1 MSQEGTNPSPNGELD
16 PKLKRDL
23 EEIAIELK
31 RIEEERQRATQSRV
45 NLEELKKFDSPPL
58 RTLSESERHEHQ
70 LGKLAE
76 IAAAETEV
84 KTEATRQQ
92 STTAVENKDSETE
105 SAPTESTTA
114 PSLETEVEGAG
125 AESAAPEVAGAE
137 VAQHGATAEE
147 AKNEAI
153 LNQRL
158 DEIAAAEATAKAE
171 EAARQGTTTVEMN
184 VDGTIPAAES
194 PVEKNGPFDV
204 PAPSQERAENPAD
217 ILIPSPRDE
226 HTPKEWRENLRGLIT
241 SAKEKLGMSE
251 RGERLTSYLKD
262 RSAKLD
268 ANASELGVVE
278 KSFRALGERY
288 NKLGWKS
295 KLGVGLALGVGSA
308 AFSGVSLPIAFAC
321 TSGLTLQRVAGMA
334 SVFLKYEKKGKAL
347 GKEGGL
353 LAQKEKAF
361 LKAMLYSAGM
371 SLAIGEAVFLASESS
386 YGEAVHEWL
395 KQNWPSGG
403 SEVQTDIPASPE
415 ESLSTETSAPTS
427 EMSPANPAEAPSTEP
442 ELEMQQPETVP
453 SAETSSSAAPAS
465 EEALV
470 SPDTG
475 SASNPEVASADT
487 RTADLVAKEFGAE
500 YAGPEIAPEVAAQT
514 DLSAQEWRA
523 EYAEPVNHT
532 GAPDWRA
539 EHTDADFTPET
550 PEETH
555 ASADT
560 APQAPVTEGAV
571 TAPEAVPTDTAPD
584 TTAPTDA
591 PTAPPQSEASTAPA
605 PETSHFVVNTHGLS
619 IDEAHAG
626 AYLNAQGNHIIFGGT
641 LDERFQ
647 EASKLVARD
656 NSDVYFDSTREKG
669 FFDELFNRKIEPL
682 TTKLSWVESDGGTIK
697 IEELNNLPSG
707 INDLAQVYKPAN

>member
-158 DEIAAAEATAKAE
+158 DEIAAAEAEAKAKAE

-226 HTPKEWRENLRGLIT
+226 HTPKEWREKLRGLIT

-321 TSGLTLQRVAGMA
+321 TSGLALQRVAGMA

-371 SLAIGEAVFLASESS
+371 SLAIGEAVSLASESS

-532 GAPDWRA
+532 GAPEWRA
-539 EHTDADFTPET
+539 EHIAEPEVVPEASAEAPAPIDAAPPTTT
-550 PEETH
+550 PEE
-555 ASADT
+555 
-560 APQAPVTEGAV
+560 VV
-571 TAPEAVPTDTAPD
+571 TAPEAVPTDT
-584 TTAPTDA
+584 
-591 PTAPPQSEASTAPA
+591 PPVLA
-605 PETSHFVVNTHGLS
+605 PEASHFVVNAHGLS
-619 IDEAHAG
+619 IDDTHAG
-626 AYLNAQGNHIIFGGT
+626 AYLDTQGNHIIYGGSMDDRAEIAKQ
-641 LDERFQ
+641 LIAKNHSAIVF
-647 EASKLVARD
+647 
-656 NSDVYFDSTREKG
+656 FDSTRTEKFLG
-669 FFDELFNRKIEPL
+669 LFGREVPHLSVAQWIEAGG
-682 TTKLSWVESDGGTIK
+682 ESGVRIAEDTNDPSLVGMM
-697 IEELNNLPSG
+697 LPG
-707 INDLAQVYKPAN
+707 VNDLAQVYKPD